1 MSRARF
7 WLLSLAVWLPGI
19 CSAAEGVAV
28 AHAEPLLG
36 YRVNARGL
44 DTKPQGGE
52 PAELRFNA
60 FGHDFVLLL
69 DQNARLAPMQASL
82 ALPTGT
88 TAYRGT
94 LAERPGSWVRL
105 VLGPGGPAGI
115 IFDGETMYGVEHTG
129 DTAVA
134 GDGGVAIFRLADVYV
149 TPGALACG
157 VTEATSGAQALAAM
171 VEELRP
177 ITAAA
182 ASATLNLDLGAVA
195 DFEFQSA
202 FGADA
207 EAALLTRFNN
217 VDGIFSEQLGVQISV
232 AKADIFDTSND
243 PFTATDASSLLAELA
258 DYRGHAQAQLGLG
271 LTHLF
276 TGRDLDG
283 RTAGIAYLGTVCAGR
298 AFNGNSYGV
307 GLSEG
312 RRGATFDSLVAA
324 HEIGHNFGSPHDAEA
339 GSPCEST
346 ASTFLMAPSINGSDQ
361 FSPCSI
367 EQMQPE
373 IVGASC
379 LTPTGAPDVAVAAT
393 SGDRNVLASEDFP
406 YTFTVTNLGV
416 ENATGVSFRAT
427 TSAGLELLAA
437 SAGSQ
442 TCSIDTGATCSLGTL
457 TAGTAR
463 QITLNLRATEVGTF
477 AIEGVASADSDANAN
492 NDSASGTVTATA
504 AVDLVLTG
512 SAPPLSLDEQGIVT
526 ATLENAADFPAT
538 GVRVT
543 ATLTSGLRVDRAT
556 LGGAACS
563 AAGQS
568 VTCPLQDLAAHES
581 IALELSVTATAA
593 GAQQV
598 SLSATANE
606 TEAVPSDNELA
617 LASTVSAA
625 TTEGNGDGGGGAFS
639 WLALLGLLGAV
650 RCSRH
655 KESRRLSF

>member
-7 WLLSLAVWLPGI
+7 WLLGLAVWLPGI
-19 CSAAEGVAV
+19 CSAAEDVAV
-28 AHAEPLLG
+28 THAEPLLG

-60 FGHDFVLLL
+60 FGRDFVLLL
-69 DQNARLAPMQASL
+69 EQNARLAPMQASL
-82 ALPTGT
+82 AIPSGT

-94 LAERPGSWVRL
+94 LAGRPGSWVRL

-115 IFDGETMYGVEHTG
+115 IFDGETMYGVEHAG

-134 GDGGVAIFRLADVYV
+134 DHGGVSIFRLADVYV
-149 TPGALACG
+149 APGAVACG
-157 VTEATSGAQALAAM
+157 ATEAMSGAQAFAAM
-171 VEELRP
+171 VEELSP
-177 ITAAA
+177 TPAAA
-182 ASATLNLDLGAVA
+182 ASATLSLDLGAVA

-232 AKADIFDTSND
+232 ARADIFDTSND

-258 DYRGHAQAQLGLG
+258 GYRGHAQAQLGLG

-346 ASTFLMAPSINGSDQ
+346 AGTFLMAPTVNGSDQ

-373 IVGASC
+373 IIGASC
-379 LTPTGAPDVAVAAT
+379 LTPIGAPDLAVAAT
-393 SGDRNVLASEDFP
+393 SGARTVSASAELA
-406 YTFTVTNLGV
+406 YTFTVTNLGA
-416 ENATGVSFRAT
+416 EDATGVSFRAT

-437 SAGSQ
+437 SAGAQ
-442 TCSIDTGATCSLGTL
+442 ACSIDTGATCSLGTL

-463 QITLNLRATEVGTF
+463 QITLSLRANEVGTF
-477 AIEGVASADSDANAN
+477 AIEGASSADSDANAN

-512 SAPPLSLDEQGIVT
+512 AAPSLSLDDQGTVT

-538 GVRVT
+538 GVRLT
-543 ATLTSGLRVDRAT
+543 ATLTSGLRADRAT
-556 LGGAACS
+556 LAGAACGVT
-563 AAGQS
+563 GQS

-581 IALELSVTATAA
+581 ITLDLRVTATEA

-606 TEAVPSDNELA
+606 TETAPSDNELA
-617 LASTVSAA
+617 LASTVNTA
-625 TTEGNGDGGGGAFS
+625 TAPETSDGGGGAFS

-650 RCSRH
+650 RCSRQ
-655 KESRRLSF
+655 KRAVA